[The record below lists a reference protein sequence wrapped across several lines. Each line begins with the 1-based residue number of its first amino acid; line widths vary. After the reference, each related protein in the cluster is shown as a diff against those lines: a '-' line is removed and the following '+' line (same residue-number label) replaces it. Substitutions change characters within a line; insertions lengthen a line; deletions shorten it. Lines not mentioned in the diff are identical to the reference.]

1 MDRVARCASRQIRTT
16 ASGQSGRAER
26 GQTEG
31 HCTEGKPLEAG
42 HATQSG
48 SRKKMGASVASP
60 LPLSASAG
68 GARHQRAEREGDARN
83 GRRAEAP
90 LLARRGATNPR
101 RGQNA
106 DVGRD
111 GGRVAP
117 PLVEPMNIC
126 KSGTRYRRAPK
137 GR

>member
-1 MDRVARCASRQIRTT
+1 MDRVALRASRQIRTT

-31 HCTEGKPLEAG
+31 NCTEGKPLEAG
-42 HATQSG
+42 HANQSG
-48 SRKKMGASVASP
+48 SRKKRGASVASP

-68 GARHQRAEREGDARN
+68 GARHPDAKRKGGARN

-90 LLARRGATNPR
+90 SLARRGATNPR
-101 RGQNA
+101 RGQDA

-111 GGRVAP
+111 GECVAP

-126 KSGTRYRRAPK
+126 KSGTRYRRAP
-137 GR
+137 